1 MGGSGDWAACETWHE
16 LLDALCVEKGHLD
29 NMALA
34 DQLCSATGNT
44 TQAAFDTAVKNLRNW
59 RQGAHIPRRR
69 NFVLLTRILDVG
81 QHPELL
87 DRWNRLYVKAKSGVE
102 DHENDASIEDAPDEA
117 ASSRRVLLI
126 GMALAASAVVVLA
139 AWWLWPYR
147 SPAAAPDPAAT
158 FEGVQ
163 AEYVRNVSVK
173 VGDAVIIHGARG
185 NECGPAPSWESAK
198 VLLPTLVTGT
208 LTDGGVGTR
217 LSRQCG
223 GRVPARAI
231 LFTATEVGTELISLY
246 GDDIHIR
253 VEP

>member
-16 LLDALCVEKGHLD
+16 LLDALCIEKGHLD

-34 DQLCSATGNT
+34 DQLCSAAGNT
-44 TQAAFDTAVKNLRNW
+44 SQAAFDTAVKNLRNW
-59 RQGAHIPRRR
+59 RQGVHIPRRR
-69 NFVLLTRILDVG
+69 NFVLLAKVLNVNERPD
-81 QHPELL
+81 LL
-87 DRWNRLYVKAKSGVE
+87 EHWNRLYVEAKSGG
-102 DHENDASIEDAPDEA
+102 ENDDDNASNEAPVPDARW
-117 ASSRRVLLI
+117 SKRRFRANGI
-126 GMALAASAVVVLA
+126 ALAASAVTLLA
-139 AWWLWPYR
+139 AWWLWPHGF
-147 SPAAAPDPAAT
+147 APTIDPAST

-163 AEYVRNVSVK
+163 AEYVRNVSVQ

-185 NECGPAPSWESAK
+185 NECGPAPSWDSARE
-198 VLLPTLVTGT
+198 LLPTLVTGT

-231 LFTATEVGTELISLY
+231 LFTAAKVGAEQISLY
-246 GDDIHIR
+246 GDEIHIR